1 MGMDKSWARRHWWI
15 FFAAP
20 LAIVA
25 LVTIG
30 GEVVMHLWNWLTP
43 MLFGWKQIDLWH
55 AIGLLAL
62 CRILFGRWGGG
73 GHGGR
78 RWEKKERW
86 ARMTPEERENFRKNM
101 RGRWCGVRAPEGGTD
116 ATA

>member
-1 MGMDKSWARRHWWI
+1 MSMDKGWVRRHWWI
-15 FFAAP
+15 AIAAP
-20 LAIVA
+20 LAVMA
-25 LVTIG
+25 LITIG

-43 MLFGWKQIDLWH
+43 TLFGWRQIDLWH

-86 ARMTPEERENFRKNM
+86 ARMTPEEREKFRKSM
-101 RGRWCGVRAPEGGTD
+101 RARWCGVGAPIEEKD
-116 ATA
+116 EPA

>member
-1 MGMDKSWARRHWWI
+1 MGMDKSWAMRHWWI

-20 LAIVA
+20 LAIVV
-25 LVTIG
+25 LITIG

-43 MLFGWKQIDLWH
+43 TLFGWRQIDLWQ

-73 GHGGR
+73 GHGSGG
-78 RWEKKERW
+78 WEKKGRLG
-86 ARMTPEERENFRKNM
+86 RMTPEERENFRRNM
-101 RGRWCGVRAPEGGTD
+101 RGRWCGERAPEGERGE
-116 ATA
+116 TA